1 MADVISSIDA
11 SIAALRER
19 GAARVDPVRLRFIE
33 SLARRSAGYEGA
45 VRHRLDARLA
55 ALVAACSEALDQAA
69 GKAVPVDA
77 APRLPPLRGPLAD
90 LVAQLGRPV
99 PLAPKAQVRPA
110 PAELE
115 TLPFFR
121 RTWSRLSA
129 DQRLAQSQAALPEN
143 AGPLNSHHLVHR
155 ALTLMRD
162 LSPGYFDRFV
172 AHADALLSLQNG
184 KG

>member
-1 MADVISSIDA
+1 MAEVMASID
-11 SIAALRER
+11 ALRER
-19 GAARVDPVRLRFIE
+19 GAARLDPVRFRFIE
-33 SLARRSAGYEGA
+33 SMARRSAGHEGA
-45 VRHRLDARLA
+45 VRHRLDERLA
-55 ALVAACSEALDQAA
+55 ALVAACSAALDEAA
-69 GKAVPVDA
+69 GKALPAEA
-77 APRLPPLRGPLAD
+77 APRLRGPLAD

-99 PLAPKAQVRPA
+99 PVAPKAQARPA
-110 PAELE
+110 QAELE

-155 ALTLMRD
+155 SLTLMRD

-172 AHADALLSLQNG
+172 AHADALLSLQHG